1 MAEAAPLGSVD
12 FSVLVRKAAEASVSG
27 LKELTETA
35 PELSDTE
42 KKIGLLKY
50 IVKTRQRLLRIAALT
65 KWCRQ
70 IPLVERCQQL
80 SGTLSN
86 HDMSFTQAADFLFY
100 LHETLQQARAPVYD
114 IPSATEILLARTY
127 NRLPKCIEDLGM
139 QPVLIG
145 EEREGAVKKLNS
157 VLRTRLLDIE
167 LPKQI
172 TDIKV
177 TGGRV
182 IFKVAGE
189 FEAHLTLG
197 YRGHLSYWRVLKID
211 ILVGEPS
218 GPTQFTD
225 PQAYFLGDEL
235 ERRMAA
241 SEDPLGLM
249 YSILHQFCTALVM
262 DTLFRQIKAL
272 LVGRWRDAIKYE
284 KLSDTGGGSGAAAGQ
299 ASAGQG
305 TGGVGELDVESGS
318 AAKVRGSPGL
328 KIMYWLETQRGEV
341 LPSLRIEHGAD
352 QQIRCSHSPAVM
364 DSATGMEAEFAVD
377 SSCINVEK
385 LLLRAIA
392 CSVHTRLLE
401 VQRGLKGGVHLWQS
415 DNDVV
420 LRRSIPDELESSSE
434 ASGEEE
440 NVEEAGEEVLCVRAF
455 GVSHMALG
463 ISIRNGR
470 FLLRCPSTVLA
481 APMVKEMEDAL
492 NLGSVQALDIFMKLR
507 AKCLVHYFGLIG
519 KSLNLKLYERGASS
533 VKLPA
538 DGGLCRLLYER
549 GASSVKMT
557 KEGPKLESAH
567 GGDVLIMGFPD
578 CDESFFLCVQ
588 LDANFT
594 PLFTLLEAESQSS
607 SGQASLASSAFNIS
621 RWMRID
627 IEAMSILR
635 DDTGF
640 SLLEQSGSEGRE
652 GYGSMV
658 VKRVEEG
665 YSKLGIPPVPK
676 GPIRGGGLGLDGGQS
691 GLDQYYGGGGASHK
705 GNMLAVHSPSNLQGG
720 SPMQHAGSPLQHGN
734 VGYGVNAGPIMVSPS
749 MASGG
754 YHQGKSLGGSP
765 AFGDGS
771 HRLGRAGMVNGA
783 SPHNMTGVSPLR
795 SPMDVRNQ
803 MSLRKSPLQSASE
816 QEPGSTRS
824 PVAVG
829 DNATSPIEL
838 DDEHITK
845 LIDSISSKTSGSFA
859 TTDSPSRQGRHVPQA
874 RGGIGSP
881 TSRPLIGKAGSP
893 SGSQLVRAS
902 GLLQASSPGWK
913 STMSPSGPYMTD
925 SGCPGQ
931 DVEQQGRLG
940 GGSDKSPAQKSKQ
953 KRSITDLFNSMSSVQ
968 ALATGGQRGKRQRT
982 GLEMVPVPA
991 YQAASHVGV
1000 GSTAVSQSVL
1010 GQSYGHVVRAAN
1022 QGKASAGAYRAVF
1035 QQVEERCRLCIKH
1048 ARLTRQMDA
1057 QGISYVNEVGLR
1069 EPSTVLRFRLPD
1081 TVPSGDP
1088 RTRPSRSEG
1097 SYGWQQMGLCLG
1109 KPGSEGWDVK
1119 VQDAYFSGL
1128 WKLQKQKEGVG
1139 GTGEQF
1145 ASPPQDDSHM
1155 KCTQEGLVL
1164 KYSTVLDDSVTKLV
1178 KDLER
1183 IWRARAFALRIR
1195 KLLGS
1200 SEEEKKRG
1208 SEQGGRSQ
1216 GRSGSVGD
1224 TGEAEE
1230 KKWEVMRRAF
1240 RVEAVGLTSV
1250 SFTYVGTTPGIMAR
1264 FVVEW
1269 GTSRRGC
1276 TVHSPEQLWPHT
1288 KFLEDY
1294 INGGEVELLLDA
1306 IQVTAGPLHALAA
1319 AIRPARMAAPAS
1331 GSSHRPSSPSP
1342 GTGMAARAGASSA
1355 GSGMSLYGSG
1365 GAGQG
1370 QGQGAGANGS
1380 VNYGMNSN
1388 GGPGTPQGGMPSN
1401 SGRNPG
1407 PGLVP
1412 STLLPTDVS
1421 VLLRSAYW
1429 IRIVYRRD
1437 FAIDMRCFAG
1447 DQVWLQP
1454 APPPRS
1460 GGKGGGGSLP
1470 CPQFRTFV
1478 VEHVTLG
1485 MSSSVDSVGGGAIGS
1500 SSPSTGANSGARQ
1513 AGGGVGRAGNSVG
1526 STIAAMQGGSGLGGG
1541 SRSLATGSGVGG
1553 AISIRA
1559 ELNPALVGMG
1569 DDGGYGGAWVPLAAL
1584 KKVLRGT
1591 LRYLGG
1597 LWLFAQFPGILRE
1610 VLASTL
1616 NQNEGA
1622 LLNHDPEQPA
1632 LRFFIRGCVFAVS
1645 MHRQQ
1650 LFLQAINVNRYKQ
1663 QQQAAAAHQQA
1674 APVMNLAV
1682 ELSLGEMQD
1691 IGDFFA
1697 RSVASEPYDASRL
1710 ASFVTMLTLPVPVL
1724 REFLILIQWKVATTR
1739 ANGGPGGDVS
1749 GQGASPRP
1757 QVELSLES
1765 QGGGGGGVEKGNS
1778 QQDESGVGGG
1788 SQGRSSIT
1796 HNHHR
1801 NTVEFTLTFTFDASS
1816 LPQLNVAGGA
1826 GWLPQSVALRLA
1838 YAYGEGANRISL
1850 SSMDGSHGGRSCW
1863 ARAEEWERCKEG
1875 VMRAVQA
1882 APGEGRGR
1890 LRVLAEQVQMA
1901 LQTALTQIGRG
1912 AGQQLHVLL

>member
-50 IVKTRQRLLRIAALT
+50 IVKTRQRLLRIAVLT

-86 HDMSFTQAADFLFY
+86 HNMSFTQAADFLFY

-114 IPSATEILLARTY
+114 IPTATEILVAGTY

-145 EEREGAVKKLNS
+145 EERGGAVKKLNS

-177 TGGRV
+177 RGGRV

-241 SEDPLGLM
+241 SDDPLGLM

-284 KLSDTGGGSGAAAGQ
+284 KLSETGGGSGPAAGQ
-299 ASAGQG
+299 A
-305 TGGVGELDVESGS
+305 T
-318 AAKVRGSPGL
+318 KVRGSPGL

-341 LPSLRIEHGAD
+341 PPSLRIEHGAD

-385 LLLRAIA
+385 LLLRAIS

-420 LRRSIPDELESSSE
+420 LRRSIPDELESS
-434 ASGEEE
+434 GEEE
-440 NVEEAGEEVLCVRAF
+440 NMEEAGEEVLCVRAF
-455 GVSHMALG
+455 GVSHMTLG

-507 AKCLVHYFGLIG
+507 TKCLVHYFGLIG

-533 VKLPA
+533 VKVPA
-538 DGGLCRLLYER
+538 
-549 GASSVKMT
+549 
-557 KEGPKLESAH
+557 EGPKL

-607 SGQASLASSAFNIS
+607 SGHASLASSAFNIS

-627 IEAMSILR
+627 IEAMPILR

-658 VKRVEEG
+658 VKRVEEEG

-771 HRLGRAGMVNGA
+771 HRLVWLEEVMRG
-783 SPHNMTGVSPLR
+783 L
-795 SPMDVRNQ
+795 
-803 MSLRKSPLQSASE
+803 
-816 QEPGSTRS
+816 
-824 PVAVG
+824 
-829 DNATSPIEL
+829 
-838 DDEHITK
+838 
-845 LIDSISSKTSGSFA
+845 
-859 TTDSPSRQGRHVPQA
+859 TD
-874 RGGIGSP
+874 
-881 TSRPLIGKAGSP
+881 
-893 SGSQLVRAS
+893 
-902 GLLQASSPGWK
+902 ASS
-913 STMSPSGPYMTD
+913 TA
-925 SGCPGQ
+925 
-931 DVEQQGRLG
+931 VIA
-940 GGSDKSPAQKSKQ
+940 GGSDKSPAQKSER

-968 ALATGGQRGKRQRT
+968 ALATSGQRGKRRRT

-1010 GQSYGHVVRAAN
+1010 GQSYGLVVRAAN

-1057 QGISYVNEVGLR
+1057 QGIPYVNEVGLR
-1069 EPSTVLRFRLPD
+1069 EPSTVLRFRLPG

-1088 RTRPSRSEG
+1088 RTRPSRSDG

-1109 KPGSEGWDVK
+1109 KPGSEGWEVK
-1119 VQDAYFSGL
+1119 VMDAYFSGL
-1128 WKLQKQKEGVG
+1128 WKLQKQSEGVG

-1155 KCTQEGLVL
+1155 QCTQEGLVL
-1164 KYSTVLDDSVTKLV
+1164 KYSTVQDDSVTKLV

-1183 IWRARAFALRIR
+1183 IWRARAFAVGIR

-1200 SEEEKKRG
+1200 REEQKKRG
-1208 SEQGGRSQ
+1208 SEQGGKSQ
-1216 GRSGSVGD
+1216 GRGGSVGD

-1230 KKWEVMRRAF
+1230 KKWEIMRRAF

-1276 TVHSPEQLWPHT
+1276 TMHSPEQLWPHT

-1342 GTGMAARAGASSA
+1342 GTGMAARAGASPA
-1355 GSGMSLYGSG
+1355 GSGMSSYGSG

-1370 QGQGAGANGS
+1370 QGGQGAGANGS

-1412 STLLPTDVS
+1412 SSLLPTDVS

-1663 QQQAAAAHQQA
+1663 QQAAAAHQQV
-1674 APVMNLAV
+1674 APVMNMAV

-1697 RSVASEPYDASRL
+1697 RRVASEPYDASRL

-1724 REFLILIQWKVATTR
+1724 REFLILIQWK
-1739 ANGGPGGDVS
+1739 ANGGPGGDAS

-1765 QGGGGGGVEKGNS
+1765 QGG
-1778 QQDESGVGGG
+1778 DESGVGGG

-1838 YAYGEGANRISL
+1838 YAYGEGVNRISL

-1875 VMRAVQA
+1875 VMRAVQV

-1890 LRVLAEQVQMA
+1890 LRALAEQVQMA

-1912 AGQQLHVLL
+1912 AGQ